1 MTAHNAGLLPLS
13 YHAAL
18 AAACVAHFLVQ
29 VVFLIK
35 KHAIDNTNI
44 GIYAIHYSVSQA
56 FLLYLL
62 AGVVVQYAH
71 VLLKTTSITT
81 SLTDEAALAILRGA
95 IGTATT
101 MLARTMIF

>member
-29 VVFLIK
+29 VEK

-62 AGVVVQYAH
+62 TGVVVQYAH

-101 MLARTMIF
+101 MLARTMI